1 MGKNEFLENLR
12 RRLSGIPQVDADERV
27 SFYSE
32 MIDDKIEEG
41 LTEEQA
47 VAGLGTVDEI
57 VAQILSEVPL
67 TAIVKEKVKSNLALR
82 VGEILLIIL
91 GSPLWISLLV
101 AVFTAV
107 ISVYVSIWSVIV
119 AIWAVDFSFA
129 VVAVSGI
136 FSLFVFS
143 AVGKVV
149 SGIAMLGVGIAFVGI
164 TILGFFVC
172 LWVTKGITGATKWVF
187 LKIKSGLI
195 RKETV

>member
-1 MGKNEFLENLR
+1 MGNNEFLEKLR
-12 RRLSGIPQVDADERV
+12 LRLSGIPQVDADERV

-32 MIDDKIEEG
+32 MIDDRIEEG

-47 VAGLGTVDEI
+47 VAELGSVDEI
-57 VAQILSEVPL
+57 ATQILSEVPL
-67 TAIVKEKVKSNLALR
+67 TAIVKEKVKPNRALR
-82 VGEILLIIL
+82 LGEIILLIL
-91 GSPLWISLLV
+91 GSPIWLSLLL
-101 AVFTAV
+101 ALFAV
-107 ISVYVSIWSVIV
+107 IVSVYVTIWSVIV

-143 AVGKVV
+143 AMGKVV

-164 TILGFFVC
+164 TILGFLIC
-172 LWVTKGITGATKWVF
+172 LWVTKAIIWATKWVF

-195 RKETV
+195 RKETA